1 MPETGDEKFF
11 TPSVTA
17 FIIMFVFIAVY
28 AAYVWYMGRNT
39 VPVPPYMI
47 GFRDVPVPGGD
58 KPSKGI
64 MQGALEASEFFENP
78 PGSNKKEEKA
88 KSTGPITE
96 GFYGGAAR
104 GAGTPDCLRTSS
116 EAAALVAL
124 FKNDG
129 RDSYRELNTLMGK
142 LACFKK
148 DLLSPSYMVD
158 ATRGQEFVTM
168 HDIEPVAETTG
179 RCFAKTISP
188 RDLELSLDK
197 WAQRGELL
205 VKRLSASQMVSPA
218 EADKAEELFRVVVR
232 DVKDVARSSCLSGEP
247 TIAGKPGPRDPHPYE
262 MPSLKDL
269 GTYCGFY

>member
-1 MPETGDEKFF
+1 MAETGDETFF

-17 FIIMFVFIAVY
+17 FIIMFIFIAVY

-39 VPVPPYMI
+39 VPIPSYMI

-197 WAQRGELL
+197 WSQRGELL

-218 EADKAEELFRVVVR
+218 EADKADELFRIVVR
-232 DVKDVARSSCLSGEP
+232 DVRDVARSSCLSGEP

-269 GTYCGFY
+269 GTYYGFY

>member
-1 MPETGDEKFF
+1 MAETGDETFF

-17 FIIMFVFIAVY
+17 FIIMFIFIAVY

-39 VPVPPYMI
+39 VPIPSYMI

-197 WAQRGELL
+197 WSHRGELL

-218 EADKAEELFRVVVR
+218 EADKAEELFRIVVR
-232 DVKDVARSSCLSGEP
+232 DLRDVARSSCLSGEP

-269 GTYCGFY
+269 GTYYGFY